1 MTLKLVLDRYE
12 EGFGVAIDD
21 KGDRYVIPKDILS
34 GVAVNDIFN
43 IEYDGEYFSS
53 PSVLLDETEK
63 KKKEISERMR
73 KLYNMSR
80 HRRPPKL

>member
-12 EGFGVAIDD
+12 EGFGVAIDGN
-21 KGDRYVIPKDILS
+21 GDRYVIPKGVLS

-43 IEYDGEYFSS
+43 IEYDGESFSS
-53 PSVLLDETEK
+53 PSVLIDETEK